1 MVPEGRTTARVSQ
14 SEDRDCTQA
23 TPRPSVA
30 VLILLPKTSQRR
42 EVLSFRMKF
51 ALSMVMAQKTSSFF
65 LLPSKG
71 YARLQCYSR
80 LKPHSNISVK
90 IYSDV

>member
-65 LLPSKG
+65 CCLPKDMPDCS
-71 YARLQCYSR
+71 A
-80 LKPHSNISVK
+80 IV
-90 IYSDV
+90 D